1 MPKKKGI
8 MFNRTATNCATG
20 FILDQ
25 PGKETKSEYFTK
37 SECYF
42 TMYMVHNVQNIYYTY
57 LITDLQ
63 ANEKEQHKK
72 SDDTSNA

>member
-8 MFNRTATNCATG
+8 MFNRTATNCATA

-25 PGKETKSEYFTK
+25 PGKETKNE
-37 SECYF
+37 YF